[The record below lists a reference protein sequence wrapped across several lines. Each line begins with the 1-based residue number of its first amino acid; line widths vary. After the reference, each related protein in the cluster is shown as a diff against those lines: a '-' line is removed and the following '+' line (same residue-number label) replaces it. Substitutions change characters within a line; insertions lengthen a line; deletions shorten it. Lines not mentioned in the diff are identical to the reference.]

1 MLRQEIAR
9 HAIAQRNDHELQ
21 QWADGARRPSRVQQ
35 WEDLREVEF
44 GLWLTANVGS
54 PSRRRQVRAVCECL
68 DDLAYCKWAA
78 LEHHLDLN
86 AWPALTRRR
95 FVAAVRAL
103 RGEDAEAAAE
113 APAYARADA
122 ETAPRETEALAYDQ
136 RTVAAALADRARRE
150 RVDAAIAA
158 ARAPQA
164 RAPSASSGEDGAR
177 RRRSADADGDASD
190 ESSESD
196 DGMPALEDAAADGCA
211 RPVPWRRADAV
222 LGRLEGAVSFDPNA
236 CCAICLDVL
245 EDETSVL
252 DTSVDALDRAVVM
265 MPCGAAVPHY
275 FHRGCALRM
284 LDAAAARG
292 DHVPRCP
299 TCRGEFPP
307 QTLTR
312 MDRFPLET
320 VYGTATE

>member
-1 MLRQEIAR
+1 M
-9 HAIAQRNDHELQ
+9 
-21 QWADGARRPSRVQQ
+21 
-35 WEDLREVEF
+35 
-44 GLWLTANVGS
+44 
-54 PSRRRQVRAVCECL
+54 
-68 DDLAYCKWAA
+68 
-78 LEHHLDLN
+78 
-86 AWPALTRRR
+86 
-95 FVAAVRAL
+95 RAL